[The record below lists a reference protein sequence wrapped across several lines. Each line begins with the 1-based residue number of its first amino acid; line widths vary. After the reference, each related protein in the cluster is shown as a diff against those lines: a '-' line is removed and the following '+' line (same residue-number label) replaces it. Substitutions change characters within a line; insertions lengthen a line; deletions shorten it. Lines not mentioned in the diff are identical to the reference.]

1 VLKKYDNL
9 ENLYKRIKLLS
20 NKKKFDIVKITQKER
35 KNISE
40 LSKEL
45 KLAYNKCSDYVAEL
59 EKDKMILKIKEGKE
73 VYVKSN
79 LILSDDELK
88 PSKIN

>member
-1 VLKKYDNL
+1 
-9 ENLYKRIKLLS
+9 
-20 NKKKFDIVKITQKER
+20 
-35 KNISE
+35 
-40 LSKEL
+40 
-45 KLAYNKCSDYVAEL
+45 
-59 EKDKMILKIKEGKE
+59 MILKIKEGKE